1 MSNLEI
7 FMANPISISSAS
19 FYPRNYSP
27 VFLLLKN
34 DMKNNPSLRDYI
46 TGDVKGGSTPPSH
59 LFDENG
65 KGIPFIK
72 TSAVTRHYIN
82 VNDLHSINADFHSTA
97 LKRSITKPYDVI
109 YTMTGKFMGKEAMCP
124 HIIKEMN
131 MSQNSVVLHTN
142 TREEAAFLTIYLNSQ
157 VNRIQVRGIYSI
169 TKQKFMNQ
177 SKISSLKVI
186 PYDMKYDVL
195 MRKYLDA
202 FDLYYDCVDRIR
214 GIISEFNNDHGL
226 QYTDNV
232 QYGFTVSSH
241 MLDRR
246 MLTAN
251 FYRMDVKQTI
261 RDVIQENGC
270 SLISSDRICKGDE
283 IGSANYSE
291 EGIPF
296 IKTSDII
303 NFDIDYEP
311 DCFCPE
317 YIVTQLGQNIRKGD
331 IIFAKDGKPGEV
343 ALIGEDGGGIIS
355 SGLVKYSPQSD
366 EEGCWIFLLLAS
378 KYGDAYFKKWFVLG
392 STMYHLRKDF
402 FEDFKIPNINGD
414 LRRKYIKPMELVF
427 QEKWNSYKEIKRIKE
442 KVEES
447 FVDKTVDL
455 REN

>member
-109 YTMTGKFMGKEAMCP
+109 YTMTGKFMGKAAMCP

-232 QYGFTVSSH
+232 LLHICGYGKYTNHLEWYKDYPVKAFNWAIYSENISLAEGKKILNNKPVFGGFDNAEGSLLYTGTKEEIQKEIYRI
-241 MLDRR
+241 LDESGIQGVG
-246 MLTAN
+246 LGA
-251 FYRMDVKQTI
+251 DCTI
-261 RDVIQENGC
+261 RE
-270 SLISSDRICKGDE
+270 
-283 IGSANYSE
+283 
-291 EGIPF
+291 
-296 IKTSDII
+296 
-303 NFDIDYEP
+303 DIDIERLQWIK
-311 DCFCPE
+311 DIATE
-317 YIVTQLGQNIRKGD
+317 YV
-331 IIFAKDGKPGEV
+331 
-343 ALIGEDGGGIIS
+343 
-355 SGLVKYSPQSD
+355 
-366 EEGCWIFLLLAS
+366 
-378 KYGDAYFKKWFVLG
+378 
-392 STMYHLRKDF
+392 
-402 FEDFKIPNINGD
+402 
-414 LRRKYIKPMELVF
+414 
-427 QEKWNSYKEIKRIKE
+427 KE
-442 KVEES
+442 K
-447 FVDKTVDL
+447 K
-455 REN
+455 